1 MRRALTLLAA
11 LALGAAPLSAGATTV
26 PTLTL
31 TQQARKADV
40 IVRAT
45 LGTPTTV
52 KEGDL
57 TWLAY
62 PLTVSETVAGDPASL
77 PQVGG
82 KPALYLLSGLEG
94 LPELQGGQDSFL
106 LLYSRRLDSP
116 VVGFWQGVYPIE
128 NGKVTKPTSS
138 LAPATPQVANA
149 QRTQTAAGTTGTA
162 ATGTTTTG
170 TAAPSTAT
178 SASGTSTPGTSSP
191 TTSGTSGTSTA
202 GSTTTTTPTPTPPA
216 AGTSTPGSGSTT
228 PSTATTPPA
237 AATSASGTTTPGVT
251 PPATTPPGTAS
262 TPAPTDPDPIETDP
276 AKFRDA
282 LRAARGAR

>member
-1 MRRALTLLAA
+1 MRLALILLAA
-11 LALGAAPLSAGATTV
+11 LALGAGPLTAGATTV

-45 LGTPTTV
+45 LGNPTTV

-77 PQVGG
+77 PQLEG

-94 LPELQGGQDSFL
+94 LPELRSGQDAFL

-128 NGKVTKPTSS
+128 NGKVTKPASS
-138 LAPATPQVANA
+138 LAPALTPQTGEA
-149 QRTQTAAGTTGTA
+149 QT

-170 TAAPSTAT
+170 TATGTAT
-178 SASGTSTPGTSSP
+178 TGAASTGTTASGT
-191 TTSGTSGTSTA
+191 TTSGTTGGTTA
-202 GSTTTTTPTPTPPA
+202 PAPPA
-216 AGTSTPGSGSTT
+216 AGTATPGTGSTT
-228 PSTATTPPA
+228 TPPSTATATPSTPA
-237 AATSASGTTTPGVT
+237 ATTPAATTTPG
-251 PPATTPPGTAS
+251 TAS
-262 TPAPTDPDPIETDP
+262 APTPADPNPIETDP

-282 LRAARGAR
+282 LRAARGAK

>member
-11 LALGAAPLSAGATTV
+11 LALGAAPLTAGATTV

-45 LGTPTTV
+45 LGNPTTV

-77 PQVGG
+77 PQLEG
-82 KPALYLLSGLEG
+82 KPALYMLSGLEG
-94 LPELQGGQDSFL
+94 LPELRSGQDAFL

-138 LAPATPQVANA
+138 LAPAPTPQTADA
-149 QRTQTAAGTTGTA
+149 QTATGTTTPGTA
-162 ATGTTTTG
+162 ATGTATTG
-170 TAAPSTAT
+170 SASSGTAT
-178 SASGTSTPGTSSP
+178 SGTTTSNP
-191 TTSGTSGTSTA
+191 TTSGTT
-202 GSTTTTTPTPTPPA
+202 GSTSAPTSTPTPPA
-216 AGTSTPGSGSTT
+216 AGTASPGTGSTT
-228 PSTATTPPA
+228 TPPSTATATPSTPA
-237 AATSASGTTTPGVT
+237 
-251 PPATTPPGTAS
+251 ATTPAPGTATPGTTPGTAS
-262 TPAPTDPDPIETDP
+262 TPAPADPNSIETDP

-282 LRAARGAR
+282 LRAARGAK